1 MEIRD
6 LLAHKGKETY
16 TIGEDQ
22 PVMAAVDEL
31 NDKHVGALVVTED
44 SGHIVGIVSERDVL
58 RNLKGM
64 GSEKKVKDIMTP
76 RDHMIIGHE
85 SDSVEYA
92 MSVFTKNKIR
102 HLPVIE
108 GEKLVGL
115 VSIGDVV
122 RASLDNAEF
131 ENKNLRDYI
140 TGSFAT

>member
-6 LLAHKGKETY
+6 LLTHKGKETY
-16 TIGEDQ
+16 TIGADRA
-22 PVMAAVDEL
+22 VVDAVDEL
-31 NDKHVGALVVTED
+31 NSKHIGALMVYGDE
-44 SGHIVGIVSERDVL
+44 GQIVGILSERDIL
-58 RNLKGM
+58 RNLKALD
-64 GSEKKVKDIMTP
+64 SRKTVREIMTP
-76 RDHMIIGHE
+76 RDQMIIGHE
-85 SDSVEYA
+85 DDSIEYA

-102 HLPVIE
+102 HLPIIE

-140 TGSFAT
+140 TGSFAG

>member
-1 MEIRD
+1 MELRD
-6 LLAHKGKETY
+6 LLEHKGKDTHS
-16 TIGEDQ
+16 IGAEDT
-22 PVMAAVDEL
+22 VMAAVDEL
-31 NDKHVGALVVTED
+31 NEKHIGALVVTDE

-58 RNLKGM
+58 RNLKGL
-64 GSEKKVKDIMTP
+64 GPEKKVREIMTP

-85 SDSVEYA
+85 SDSIEYA

-102 HLPVIE
+102 HLPIIE
-108 GEKLVGL
+108 GEKLIGL
-115 VSIGDVV
+115 ISIGDVV

>member
-6 LLAHKGKETY
+6 LLTHKGKETY
-16 TIGEDQ
+16 TIGADR
-22 PVMAAVDEL
+22 PVIDAVDEL
-31 NDKHVGALVVTED
+31 NSKHIGALMVYDDE
-44 SGHIVGIVSERDVL
+44 GQIVGILSERDVL
-58 RNLKGM
+58 RNLKTLD
-64 GSEKKVKDIMTP
+64 SRKTVREIMTP

-85 SDSVEYA
+85 DDSIEYA

-102 HLPVIE
+102 HLPIIE
-108 GEKLVGL
+108 GETLVGL

-140 TGSFAT
+140 TGSFAS

>member
-6 LLAHKGKETY
+6 LLTHKGKETY
-16 TIGEDQ
+16 TIGADR
-22 PVMAAVDEL
+22 PVIDAVDEL
-31 NDKHVGALVVTED
+31 NSKHIGALMVYDGE
-44 SGHIVGIVSERDVL
+44 GQIVGILSERDVL
-58 RNLKGM
+58 RNLRALDSRKTVR
-64 GSEKKVKDIMTP
+64 EIMTP
-76 RDHMIIGHE
+76 RDRMIIGHE
-85 SDSVEYA
+85 DDSIEYA

-102 HLPVIE
+102 HLPIIE

-140 TGSFAT
+140 TGSFAG